1 MASIQELIAEKILL
15 FRGDTGTWT
24 TSPYGHRELISRSF
38 LIMLRE
44 LFNLDLTT
52 VYPQLPEDF
61 ITNVKNKAGVYI
73 KGGDKDVANP
83 SLQINFPSGILKN
96 SQLGLGVNNEDN
108 ATPDYVLKQKFS
120 GSISFSAKARTSLE
134 ACRIS
139 DAMDLAFTSIL
150 SDCLGALTIQIN
162 GMTASDAKED
172 KKANDVTIY
181 RFDST
186 YAIEIPDMTP
196 LFTLTDDYGT
206 FENLTMEI
214 NK

>member
-120 GSISFSAKARTSLE
+120 GSISFSSKGRTALE